1 MDKNKAVNLNTSFGI
16 GYFKFDPAFLYFRK
30 AIGWIKSI
38 LKLNQLHC
46 ITSNAITANE
56 AMEC

>member
-16 GYFKFDPAFLYFRK
+16 GYFKLDPVFLYFRK

-38 LKLNQLHC
+38 LKFN
-46 ITSNAITANE
+46 
-56 AMEC
+56 